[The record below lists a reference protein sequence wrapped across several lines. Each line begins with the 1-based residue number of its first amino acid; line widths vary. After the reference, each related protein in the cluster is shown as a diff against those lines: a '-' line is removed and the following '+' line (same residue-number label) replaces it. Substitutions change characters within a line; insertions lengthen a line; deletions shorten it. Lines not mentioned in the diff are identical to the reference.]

1 MDEVQLEGRAGFV
14 RAPSLAGKSEIF
26 GILRPAHSETGPLE
40 CGNVSGRGDMMRK
53 VGLTIA
59 FVLTGM
65 AVLFALQNMTQI
77 ELTFL
82 FWTLQ
87 TRRFVV
93 VIASVMAG
101 IAVGIS
107 LAFLL
112 GIPRRDGSAD

>member
-1 MDEVQLEGRAGFV
+1 
-14 RAPSLAGKSEIF
+14 
-26 GILRPAHSETGPLE
+26 
-40 CGNVSGRGDMMRK
+40 MMRK